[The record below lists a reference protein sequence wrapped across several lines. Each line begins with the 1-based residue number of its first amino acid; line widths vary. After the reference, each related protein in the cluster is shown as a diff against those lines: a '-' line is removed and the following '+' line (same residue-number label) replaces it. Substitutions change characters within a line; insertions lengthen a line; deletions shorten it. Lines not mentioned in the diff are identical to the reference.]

1 MDKHNFN
8 YKSTSIDTT
17 DLGLRSYLIR
27 VYNYMSGGLFL
38 TGLIAY
44 LTCQSPE
51 LMNTLFNT
59 PLKWLVML
67 APLAFMLFLSFGI
80 NRISSTKAQLIFWLF
95 ASSMGLSISSIFLVY
110 TGLSI
115 AKTFFI
121 TATMFLAMSI
131 YGYTTKSDLTRFGS
145 FLIMGLFGII
155 IASIVNIFLKSS
167 TLELVVSIAG
177 VLIFTGLTAY
187 DTQKIKLSYQEQD
200 DSETSSKKAVLGAIT
215 LYLDFINLFLMLL
228 RLLGN
233 RRSE

>member
-1 MDKHNFN
+1 MEKHNFN
-8 YKSTSIDTT
+8 YKSTSIDAT
-17 DLGLRSYLIR
+17 DIGLRSYLIR

-44 LTCQSPE
+44 LTSQSPE

-200 DSETSSKKAVLGAIT
+200 DSETHSKKAILGAIT

-233 RRSE
+233 RRE

>member
-1 MDKHNFN
+1 MEKHNFN
-8 YKSTSIDTT
+8 YKSTSIDAT
-17 DLGLRSYLIR
+17 DIGLRSYLIR

-44 LTCQSPE
+44 LTSQSPE

-187 DTQKIKLSYQEQD
+187 DTQKVKLSYQEQD
-200 DSETSSKKAVLGAIT
+200 DSETNSKKAVLGAIT

-233 RRSE
+233 RRE

>member
-1 MDKHNFN
+1 MEKHNFN
-8 YKSTSIDTT
+8 YKSTSIDAT
-17 DLGLRSYLIR
+17 DTGLRSYLIR

-44 LTCQSPE
+44 LTSQSPE

-200 DSETSSKKAVLGAIT
+200 DSETNSKKAVLGAIT